1 MKLRNEYELWQYPP
15 SSTSEAPSISDT
27 LTAESSSIKP
37 SELTMEET
45 AKALGVSL
53 EEIESLGVGRITTA
67 SFEQWV
73 TRGELFQSPC
83 VTEFFFD
90 HTYRPFTP

>member
-1 MKLRNEYELWQYPP
+1 
-15 SSTSEAPSISDT
+15 
-27 LTAESSSIKP
+27 
-37 SELTMEET
+37 MEET